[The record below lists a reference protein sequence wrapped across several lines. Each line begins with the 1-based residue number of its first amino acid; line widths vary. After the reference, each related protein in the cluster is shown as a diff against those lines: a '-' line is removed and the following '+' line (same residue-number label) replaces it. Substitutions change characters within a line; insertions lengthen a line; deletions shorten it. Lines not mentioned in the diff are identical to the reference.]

1 MTPDS
6 EREKRESEEKTGI
19 QDTQAPLQKCEPG
32 KKTDSVQKKQVPK
45 EQKWEGYKQKFIHR
59 PDRRAVMSSK
69 LGQHFSNQIWGMYA
83 CREMGVLK
91 FNKDV

>member
-45 EQKWEGYKQKFIHR
+45 EQK
-59 PDRRAVMSSK
+59 
-69 LGQHFSNQIWGMYA
+69 
-83 CREMGVLK
+83 
-91 FNKDV
+91 